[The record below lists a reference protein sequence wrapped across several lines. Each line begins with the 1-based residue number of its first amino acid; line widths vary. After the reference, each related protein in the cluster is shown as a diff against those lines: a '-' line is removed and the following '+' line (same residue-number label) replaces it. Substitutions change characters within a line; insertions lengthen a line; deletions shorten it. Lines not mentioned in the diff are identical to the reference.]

1 MHTPLRAPGALAVSA
16 MQVLQPK
23 ALSALVSTARK
34 RLSDIMPR
42 SAWRSSRCWTA
53 PLQVQ
58 RHRAHIAL
66 PASSLSKALPLNDY
80 GPSQCYRKRDHGIAG
95 RQFHYNN
102 MLRSPFSSQAES
114 LVPHQN
120 HRRDKRPSKC
130 VGKLRTGLPR
140 TRHIKRVRHSTFP
153 HIPTTM
159 RVRDQPVKSLPP
171 GAIGSREEDQ
181 LRQADSWKVN
191 SVGESASVYPGY
203 GLAAE
208 RK

>member
-1 MHTPLRAPGALAVSA
+1 MSDSATTGATPPS
-16 MQVLQPK
+16 
-23 ALSALVSTARK
+23 SY
-34 RLSDIMPR
+34 RLSVIVAEQSIAIERLPR
-42 SAWRSSRCWTA
+42 
-53 PLQVQ
+53 
-58 RHRAHIAL
+58 
-66 PASSLSKALPLNDY
+66 Y
-80 GPSQCYRKRDHGIAG
+80 GPSQRHRKRDHGIAG
-95 RQFHYNN
+95 RQLHYNN

-120 HRRDKRPSKC
+120 HRRYKRPSKC
-130 VGKLRTGLPR
+130 VGELRTGLPR
-140 TRHIKRVRHSTFP
+140 ARHIKRVRHGTFP